1 MRSIT
6 CLAFRGVIRI
16 CLTVALTSMSFLT
29 PHRGYGFF
37 GAVAFSAEALEP
49 PWPLNILV
57 GENSPTLWPTIFSV
71 IYTGMN
77 FFPLWTARVCPTNS
91 GMIVDLR
98 DHVLRI
104 FLSPATF
111 IDSIFFIRLS
121 SIKGPFFTDLGTA
134 PSAASHSKL
143 EILNHATPLQ
153 FAFFNFQFSIRHS
166 ENVVYLLFVLRE
178 MIYLRVALF
187 RRVFFPSG
195 SPHGEHPGRPPEDL
209 PSPPPS
215 G

>member
-1 MRSIT
+1 
-6 CLAFRGVIRI
+6 
-16 CLTVALTSMSFLT
+16 
-29 PHRGYGFF
+29 
-37 GAVAFSAEALEP
+37 
-49 PWPLNILV
+49 
-57 GENSPTLWPTIFSV
+57 
-71 IYTGMN
+71 
-77 FFPLWTARVCPTNS
+77 
-91 GMIVDLR
+91 MIVDLR

-134 PSAASHSKL
+134 PSALLRVSMDDRSRRSL
-143 EILNHATPLQ
+143 GRRTLFRPSSFVPRPSSL
-153 FAFFNFQFSIRHS
+153 FR
-166 ENVVYLLFVLRE
+166 YLLFVLRE